1 MILTVARRTVKK
13 GDLAPDG
20 STNASGENAQGD
32 EFERLC
38 RSLRILNTRDMDGTV
53 TVVFR
58 SILISSRERPIG
70 SSELAKTTRLNR
82 VTVIHHLQ
90 RLERMGVLEHERHKY
105 RLRVSG
111 LSEMVER
118 MQEEMLESLSEAKGM
133 AAELDRHFMQMSAMP
148 SDPLVGE
155 EPPPHTALLDSNKKA
170 RSLHRKNK

>member
-90 RLERMGVLEHERHKY
+90 RLERLGVLEHELHKY

-111 LSEMVER
+111 LQQAVAQMR
-118 MQEEMLESLSEAKGM
+118 EEMMRSVQEAETL
-133 AAELDRHFMQMSAMP
+133 ALDLDREFMLAHDEESQGVPAPHAALISSAEHVKP
-148 SDPLVGE
+148 KTLR
-155 EPPPHTALLDSNKKA
+155 KKA
-170 RSLHRKNK
+170 SR